1 MTERSK
7 RLAEVR
13 LPDKCTNFGGPLRHA
28 GSFGGLGRG
37 AGRAVEWRAI
47 ALDALERR
55 PSVAKFTLF
64 LGQFN
69 KGDPIEV
76 YVAGGHKIAGE
87 FILVDELGVLQIN
100 VKTETSSRALQV
112 YLDDLVAVSR

>member
-1 MTERSK
+1 MRLRS
-7 RLAEVR
+7 
-13 LPDKCTNFGGPLRHA
+13 
-28 GSFGGLGRG
+28 GGLGRG

-47 ALDALERR
+47 SREALERS

-69 KGDPIEV
+69 RGDRIEL
-76 YVAGGHKIAGE
+76 YVTGGHKIVGE
-87 FILVDELGVLQIN
+87 FVAVDELGVLQLDI
-100 VKTETSSRALQV
+100 KTETSSRALQV